1 MSSRIRAS
9 LLLLI
14 LVAFGWRVHGLTN
27 QSLWRDEVDAV
38 FFATRHLPETL
49 SMFVRAGQNGP
60 LFFVGL
66 RPWFALVGTNE
77 FALRYISALAGTVSV
92 VLLWQVAG
100 RLAPS
105 KYDELIQDGPAGDG
119 ESTHRTTVSEAAYL
133 APLVA
138 AAFLALNPY
147 QLWYSQEGKMYT
159 VVTALVLL
167 ASWFFWR
174 GITVGGW
181 RPWLGYLLTVT
192 VALYTHL
199 LLILLYPF
207 HLLWFLIAWPLS
219 RKHWLGYGLAMAG
232 LILPYVPMV
241 WWQWDLLTTQQQM
254 TGFTFTPL
262 TEMLRVLLYNHA
274 RGFMPAPR
282 LVWLTPVF
290 FLGAVGIILGPG
302 EIDSRRLRTDGQF
315 GAALSPWR
323 RYGLLIAWLLGP
335 VLLIY
340 ALSLRQPIFT
350 DRYVIWIAPAAM
362 IFMALGVQA
371 VWRHAGVAPRYL
383 AAGLA
388 VYVLAFWLY
397 GGWQQKTLPMKYDL
411 RSGVAYVTERR
422 SPDSLLILQI
432 PHLKYAMRYYSSDL
446 GPRPFTGSEARLG
459 RWAEGLWTNNGW
471 EDDQARALA
480 DQQMRDMT
488 ADASDVWVLRSEVEM
503 WDQRHLM
510 EEWLDAHGTL
520 LDAADYHG
528 VQVRHY
534 ELTPP

>member
-1 MSSRIRAS
+1 MSARIRIS

-14 LVAFGWRVHGLTN
+14 LAAFGWRVHGLAN
-27 QSLWRDEVDAV
+27 QSLWRDEVDAIW
-38 FFATRHLPETL
+38 FATRHLPETL
-49 SMFVRAGQNGP
+49 SMFVQAGQNGP
-60 LFFVGL
+60 LFFMAL
-66 RPWFALVGTNE
+66 RPWFALTGTSE
-77 FALRYISALAGTVSV
+77 FALRYISAMAGAASV
-92 VLLWQVAG
+92 ALLWQVAA

-105 KYDELIQDGPAGDG
+105 RSAEDASQVLEGPICSGGNIPD
-119 ESTHRTTVSEAAYL
+119 SAYL
-133 APLVA
+133 VPLA
-138 AAFLALNPY
+138 ASAFLALNPY

-174 GITVGGW
+174 GITAGGW

-199 LLILLYPF
+199 LLILLYPL

-219 RKHWLGYGLAMAG
+219 RRHRLGYGLAMAG

-241 WWQWDLLTTQQQM
+241 WWQWDLLTAERQM
-254 TGFTFTPL
+254 TGFTFMPL
-262 TEMLRVLLYNHA
+262 AEMLRVLLYNHS
-274 RGFMPAPR
+274 RGFMPAPP
-282 LVWLTPVF
+282 LIWLAPVF
-290 FLGAVGIILGPG
+290 FLGAVGLILGPG
-302 EIDSRRLRTDGQF
+302 EIGGQRLRADGRQ

-323 RYGLLIAWLLGP
+323 RYGLLITWLFAP
-335 VLLIY
+335 ILLIY

-371 VWRHAGVAPRYL
+371 VWRHAGILPRYL

-411 RSGVAYVTERR
+411 RSGVAYITERR
-422 SPDSLLILQI
+422 APDSLLILQI
-432 PHLKYAMRYYSSDL
+432 PHLKYAMRYYSSDF
-446 GPRPFTGSEARLG
+446 GPRPFEGSDARLG
-459 RWAEGLWTNNGW
+459 RWAEGLWTNHGW
-471 EDDQARALA
+471 EDEPARALV

-488 ADASDVWVLRSEVEM
+488 DGVTDVWVLRSEVEM

-510 EEWLDAHGTL
+510 AEWLQAHGAL
-520 LDAADYHG
+520 LDAADFHG
-528 VQVRHY
+528 VQVRRY
-534 ELTPP
+534 ALASQ